1 MNNYKVYEQ
10 FFRKVVEDGNYRRRG
25 KVFQTRSRFYYYDTG
40 TGKVFECEKA
50 VYEVLKKLQ
59 DTNEFERLK
68 ELELSEEEVESALKQ
83 IMDSVDNEN
92 ILKAPLLETFSGEQ
106 VTDLKKSLE
115 NKLGQI
121 TFEVTQKCNLR
132 CDYCIYQEE
141 NPKFRD
147 FSQHGDMSFEIAKKV
162 IDYSLDKMK
171 DEFYITF
178 YGGEPLLNFNLL
190 KQCIEYVKSLNL
202 SNTIMYSMTT
212 NLTLMT
218 KEIADYLAGVPNFTV
233 VCSIDGN
240 KELHDEHRKGQRLDV
255 EALNVPWRD

>member
-10 FFRKVVEDGNYRRRG
+10 FFSKVVEDGNYRRRG
-25 KVFQTRSRFYYYDTG
+25 KVF
-40 TGKVFECEKA
+40 ECEKV

-59 DTNEFERLK
+59 DTNEFGRLK
-68 ELELSEEEVESALKQ
+68 ELELSEKEIESALKQ
-83 IMDSVDNEN
+83 IMESVNNEN

-178 YGGEPLLNFNLL
+178 YGGEPLLNFKLI

-202 SNTIMYSMTT
+202 SNTIMYSDAHFVQLGQIE
-212 NLTLMT
+212 N
-218 KEIADYLAGVPNFTV
+218 GVNEGAV
-233 VCSIDGN
+233 
-240 KELHDEHRKGQRLDV
+240 H
-255 EALNVPWRD
+255 

>member
-92 ILKAPLLETFSGEQ
+92 ILKAQ
-106 VTDLKKSLE
+106 
-115 NKLGQI
+115 
-121 TFEVTQKCNLR
+121 
-132 CDYCIYQEE
+132 
-141 NPKFRD
+141 
-147 FSQHGDMSFEIAKKV
+147 
-162 IDYSLDKMK
+162 
-171 DEFYITF
+171 
-178 YGGEPLLNFNLL
+178 
-190 KQCIEYVKSLNL
+190 
-202 SNTIMYSMTT
+202 
-212 NLTLMT
+212 
-218 KEIADYLAGVPNFTV
+218 
-233 VCSIDGN
+233 
-240 KELHDEHRKGQRLDV
+240 
-255 EALNVPWRD
+255 

>member
-10 FFRKVVEDGNYRRRG
+10 FFSKVVEDGNYRRRG
-25 KVFQTRSRFYYYDTG
+25 KVFQTRNRFYYYDTG
-40 TGKVFECEKA
+40 TGKVFECEKV

-59 DTNEFERLK
+59 DTNEFGRLK
-68 ELELSEEEVESALKQ
+68 ELELSEKEIESALKQ
-83 IMDSVDNEN
+83 IMESVNNEN

-147 FSQHGDMSFEIAKKV
+147 FSQHGDMSL
-162 IDYSLDKMK
+162 SL
-171 DEFYITF
+171 IHIS
-178 YGGEPLLNFNLL
+178 EP
-190 KQCIEYVKSLNL
+190 
-202 SNTIMYSMTT
+202 TR
-212 NLTLMT
+212 
-218 KEIADYLAGVPNFTV
+218 P
-233 VCSIDGN
+233 
-240 KELHDEHRKGQRLDV
+240 
-255 EALNVPWRD
+255 